1 MREFKFRA
9 WLEYDKLDLKPMPP
23 GMMYDKN
30 IGDCFRWKAKGI
42 GLISIMQYTGFTDMH
57 GNEVY
62 EGDILG
68 YNNEPLDYL
77 VVRWNNVKGGWYIT
91 RPTKDIIEWPLS
103 KYFYAGSQVIILG
116 NIYENPDMLE

>member
-1 MREFKFRA
+1 MRDFKFRA
-9 WLEYDKLDLKPMPP
+9 LDLNPIDP
-23 GMMYDKN
+23 GMVYDKN
-30 IGDCFRWKAKGI
+30 PGDCLHWKAHGHKI
-42 GLISIMQYTGFTDMH
+42 TAVMQWTGFYDMH
-57 GNEVY
+57 GNYVY

-68 YNNEPLDYL
+68 YGNESLDYL

-91 RPTKDIIEWPLS
+91 RPTKDIMEGPLS